1 MKIIVTDGYVENP
14 GDLSWAPLEALGEV
28 TYYDRIGLT
37 DEDETI
43 RRIGDAEIAVIN
55 KAPMT
60 RKVIDSCPNLKLITV
75 LATGYNVVDTAAAA
89 ARGIPVC
96 NVPDYG
102 TEAVAQFTF
111 ALLLELCHRVGD
123 HSRGVHGGEWCQ
135 KTDFCYWNTPQR
147 ELAGLTFGVVGYG
160 RIGRAAARIARAFG
174 MKVLAYGP
182 HLAPGPLEDG
192 AAAVTLEELFAA
204 ADVVSLHCPLT
215 AQNAGMI
222 DRKAIAAMKPGV
234 LLLNT
239 ARGPLVN
246 EADLAA
252 ALKSGRVAGAALDV
266 VSAEPIRADNPL
278 LGAPN
283 CILTPHMAWGAKAA
297 RQRLMDTAVENLRS
311 FLAGRTVNAVN
322 L

>member
-1 MKIIVTDGYVENP
+1 MKIVAMDGRALNP
-14 GDLSWAPLEALGEV
+14 GDLSWRGFEALGEFV
-28 TYYDRIGLT
+28 CYDRTPPELILPRMREADAVLVNKTPVTAATLEACPRLRYIG
-37 DEDETI
+37 
-43 RRIGDAEIAVIN
+43 
-55 KAPMT
+55 
-60 RKVIDSCPNLKLITV
+60 V

-111 ALLLELCHRVGD
+111 ALLLELCHQVGD
-123 HSRGVHGGEWCQ
+123 HSRAVHAGEWSRQ
-135 KTDFCYWNTPQR
+135 PDFSYWNSPQR
-147 ELAGLTFGVVGYG
+147 ELAGLTLGVVGYG
-160 RIGRAAARIARAFG
+160 RIGRAVGRIGRAFG
-174 MKVLAYGP
+174 MEVLAFGP
-182 HLAPGPLEDG
+182 HLEPGPLEG
-192 AAAVTLEELFAA
+192 GVTAVPLAELFAA

-222 DRKAIAAMKPGV
+222 DGAALAAMKPGV

-252 ALKSGRVAGAALDV
+252 ALAAGRVAGAALDV

-278 LGAPN
+278 LAAPN
-283 CILTPHMAWGAKAA
+283 CILTPHMACGAKAS

>member
-1 MKIIVTDGYVENP
+1 MKIVVMDGHALDP
-14 GDLSWAPLEALGEV
+14 GDLGWQGFEALGEFE
-28 TYYDRIGLT
+28 YYDRTPPQLILPRMAGAGAVLVNKTPITAATLAACPDLRYIG
-37 DEDETI
+37 
-43 RRIGDAEIAVIN
+43 
-55 KAPMT
+55 
-60 RKVIDSCPNLKLITV
+60 V

-192 AAAVTLEELFAA
+192 ATAVTLEELFAA

-222 DRKAIAAMKPGV
+222 DRQAIAAMKPGV

-266 VSAEPIRADNPL
+266 VSAEPIRAGNPL

-311 FLAGRTVNAVN
+311 FLAGRIVNAVN
-322 L
+322 M

>member
-1 MKIIVTDGYVENP
+1 MKIVVMDGHALDP
-14 GDLSWAPLEALGEV
+14 GDLGWQGFEALGEFE
-28 TYYDRIGLT
+28 YYDRTPPQLILPRMAGAGAVLVNKTPITAATLAACPDLRYIG
-37 DEDETI
+37 
-43 RRIGDAEIAVIN
+43 
-55 KAPMT
+55 
-60 RKVIDSCPNLKLITV
+60 V

-123 HSRGVHGGEWCQ
+123 HSRDVHGGEWCQ

-147 ELAGLTFGVVGYG
+147 ELAGLVFGVVGYG

-174 MKVLAYGP
+174 MKVLACGP

-192 AAAVTLEELFAA
+192 ATAVTLEELFAA

>member
-1 MKIIVTDGYVENP
+1 MKIVALDCRALDP
-14 GDLSWAPLEALGEV
+14 GDMSWQKFEALGEFER
-28 TYYDRIGLT
+28 YDRTPPERILPRMAGAGAVLVNKTPLTAETLAACGDLRYIG
-37 DEDETI
+37 
-43 RRIGDAEIAVIN
+43 
-55 KAPMT
+55 
-60 RKVIDSCPNLKLITV
+60 V

-123 HSRGVHGGEWCQ
+123 HSRGVHEGEWC
-135 KTDFCYWNTPQR
+135 KKIDFCYWTTPQR
-147 ELAGLTFGVVGYG
+147 ELAGLVLGVVGYG
-160 RIGRAAARIARAFG
+160 RIGRAVGRIGRAFG
-174 MKVLAYGP
+174 MKVLASGP
-182 HLAPGPLEDG
+182 HLVPGPLEEG
-192 AAAVTLEELFAA
+192 VTAVSLEELYAA

-222 DRKAIAAMKPGV
+222 DEKAIAAMKPGV
-234 LLLNT
+234 MLLNT
-239 ARGPLVN
+239 ARGPLVK

-252 ALKSGRVAGAALDV
+252 ALADGRVAGAALDV

>member
-1 MKIIVTDGYVENP
+1 M
-14 GDLSWAPLEALGEV
+14 SWQGFEALGQVEFYERTPPELAAARLRQADAALV
-28 TYYDRIGLT
+28 NKTPITAAVLDACPRLRYIG
-37 DEDETI
+37 
-43 RRIGDAEIAVIN
+43 
-55 KAPMT
+55 
-60 RKVIDSCPNLKLITV
+60 V

-147 ELAGLTFGVVGYG
+147 ELAGLTFGAVGYG

-174 MKVLAYGP
+174 MKVLACGP
-182 HLAPGPLEDG
+182 HLTPGPLEDG
-192 AAAVTLEELFAA
+192 ATAVPLEELLAA

-215 AQNAGMI
+215 AENAGMI
-222 DRKAIAAMKPGV
+222 DENAIAAMKPGV

-239 ARGPLVN
+239 ARGPLVK

-266 VSAEPIRADNPL
+266 VSAEPIRPDNPL

-311 FLAGRTVNAVN
+311 FLAGKTINAVN